1 MQYQFS
7 QEDDL
12 MKVQIYGDS
21 LMKGVL
27 VDENFKYKPVA
38 GKLLQELTAI
48 TGVVTGN
55 RAHFGYTVDKGQ
67 AILKKDLQK
76 GLDCEIAVIE
86 FGGNDCDFNWSEVAQ
101 APESVHHPHTPIGQF
116 LDAVAQMAKS
126 LKDAGVKPVLM
137 SLPPLDAQRY
147 LNFIGRLGNN
157 TTNILHWLGDV
168 NRIYRYQEMYS
179 NQISRLAAK
188 LNLPLIDVRSRFLD
202 RRDCGQLIARDGIH
216 LTEAGYR
223 LLLDEAR
230 LTLAGMSAY

>member
-1 MQYQFS
+1 M
-7 QEDDL
+7 ET
-12 MKVQIYGDS
+12 V
-21 LMKGVL
+21 
-27 VDENFKYKPVA
+27 
-38 GKLLQELTAI
+38 
-48 TGVVTGN
+48 N

-67 AILKKDLQK
+67 TVLRKDLQK
-76 GLDCEIAVIE
+76 GLDCDIAVIE
-86 FGGNDCDFNWSEVAQ
+86 FGGNDCDFNWSEVAR

-116 LDAVAQMAKS
+116 LDAVSQMAKS